1 MLTTLYYLVI
11 AGVLLTPLCVLLALA
26 VKTRLTI
33 NVRLRREREG
43 RR

>member
-11 AGVLLTPLCVLLALA
+11 AGVLFTPLCVLLALA

-33 NVRLRREREG
+33 NVRLRGEREG